1 MILNKILYV
10 TEGEMSMEN
19 LNTSIWTD
27 EEDGVS
33 KARISVLI
41 FATCLAACEMENP
54 PITGGA
60 FGTSSS
66 MAEECTSC

>member
-41 FATCLAACEMENP
+41 LLHV
-54 PITGGA
+54 
-60 FGTSSS
+60 
-66 MAEECTSC
+66 